1 MDRAL
6 YRQLEARMLH
16 MREDSAHDRQH
27 IYRVLYN
34 ALDIAATESAVDMD
48 VLIAACLLH
57 DIGREAQFTD
67 PTLCH
72 AREGARMARAFL
84 LQIGRED
91 LAEPVA
97 QAVLT
102 HRYRSDNPPAS
113 LEAKILFDAD
123 KLDVTGAIGVARTL
137 LYDGHVGSPLY
148 GVGPDNR
155 PLPGDKREP
164 ESFVRE
170 YNRKLKGIYEHF
182 YTRRGAELARQRQR
196 HAQAFYET
204 LMLEIDAAQGQSLL
218 EAWLDG

>member
-6 YRQLEARMLH
+6 YRQLEARMLQ

-27 IYRVLYN
+27 IYRVLYT
-34 ALDIAATESAVDMD
+34 ALDIAATEPAVDMD

-57 DIGREAQFTD
+57 DIGREAQFAD

-84 LQIGRED
+84 KQIGREA

-102 HRYRSDNPPAS
+102 HRFRGDNPPAS

-123 KLDVTGAIGVARTL
+123 KLDVSGAIGIARTL
-137 LYDGHVGSPLY
+137 LYDGHVGSPIY
-148 GVGPDNR
+148 TAGPDNR
-155 PLPGDKREP
+155 PLPGDRDEP

-170 YNRKLKGIYEHF
+170 YNRKLKNLCEHF
-182 YTRRGAELARQRQR
+182 YTRRGAELARQRQH
-196 HAQAFYET
+196 HAQAFYDA
-204 LMLEIDAAQGQSLL
+204 LMGEINAAQGQSLL
-218 EAWLDG
+218 EAQLGK